1 MSNGSKKQ
9 RVYRSAAAWR
19 ELLARFDAS
28 ELTVVDFCREQR
40 LSASN
45 FYRWRQGLS
54 SRKQHSTR
62 RRRVSVVAQAAMPP
76 PAFVELPVVP
86 PPGFTPP
93 PRWHIE
99 LDLGDGVVLRIAR

>member
-1 MSNGSKKQ
+1 MSTGSKKQ
-9 RVYRSAAAWR
+9 RVHRSAAQWR
-19 ELLARFDAS
+19 ELFARFDAS
-28 ELTVVDFCREQR
+28 DRTVVDFCREQG
-40 LSASN
+40 LSAAN

-54 SRKQHSTR
+54 SRKQHSAT
-62 RRRVSVVAQAAMPP
+62 RRRVSVVAQTAMPA

-86 PPGFTPP
+86 LPDFAAP